1 MARTRSLALLLSILL
16 LAGVA
21 RADPKED
28 SRAAFV
34 NGVAMVERADFPGA
48 KDAFLK
54 AYELFPHPS
63 ILLNLGVVRGRLG
76 EYVEAERDLSRF
88 LAEDGG
94 ASEEDIARA
103 RAALADVRTHLG
115 TVRVRVTPDSTS
127 IYVDD
132 APTPLHAG
140 DLRLAAGT
148 HRLRFDAPGFQST
161 RRTVDLRAGDTAAL
175 EVALEAAPAFA
186 PSDRGTRRT
195 VGIVVLGAAG
205 AVGAFA
211 AFSGFRALSLA
222 DQYNTP
228 GEPKYRDGATRSEGL
243 TFRTLADV
251 GLVTAVV
258 GAAVGLYFVL
268 TSLGEDKAPKVGVVR
283 F

>member
-1 MARTRSLALLLSILL
+1 MARIRTLALALSVVLLSGI
-16 LAGVA
+16 A
-21 RADPKED
+21 RADAKED

-34 NGVAMVERADFPGA
+34 SGVAMAERADFPGA
-48 KDAFLK
+48 KEAFLK

-63 ILLNLGVVRGRLG
+63 ILLNLGVVRGRLR
-76 EYVEAERDLSRF
+76 EYPEAERDLARF

-115 TVRVRVTPDSTS
+115 TVRLRVAPDAAS

-132 APTPLHAG
+132 APTPARSG

-148 HRLRFDAPGFQST
+148 HALRIEAAGFQPA
-161 RRTVDLRAGDTAAL
+161 RRTVELKAGETAAL

-186 PSDRGTRRT
+186 PSDRGARRT
-195 VGIVVLGAAG
+195 AGIVVLGATG

-211 AFSGFRALSLA
+211 VFSGLRALSLA
-222 DQYNTP
+222 DAYNTV
-228 GEPKYRDGATRSEGL
+228 GDPKYRDGSTRSEGL

-268 TSLGEDKAPKVGVVR
+268 TSLGDDKPTKAAALR

>member
-1 MARTRSLALLLSILL
+1 MARPRSLALVLSIFL

-21 RADPKED
+21 RADAKED

-34 NGVAMVERADFPGA
+34 SGVAMVERADFAGA
-48 KDAFLK
+48 KEAFLK

-63 ILLNLGVVRGRLG
+63 ILLNLGVVRGRLR
-76 EYVEAERDLSRF
+76 EYVEAERDLARF

-115 TVRVRVTPDSTS
+115 TVRLRVTPEAAS

-132 APTPLHAG
+132 APTPLHGG
-140 DLRLAAGT
+140 DLRFAAGT
-148 HRLRFDAPGFQST
+148 HALRIEAPGFQSV
-161 RRTVDLRAGDTAAL
+161 RRTMELKAGDTAAL
-175 EVALEAAPAFA
+175 EVVLPAAPAFA

-195 VGIVVLGAAG
+195 VGIVVLGSAG

-211 AFSGFRALSLA
+211 AFSGLRALALA
-222 DQYNTP
+222 DAYNTP
-228 GEPKYRDGATRSEGL
+228 GDGKYRDGATRSEGL

-268 TSLGEDKAPKVGVVR
+268 TSLDDDKTAKAAALR

>member
-1 MARTRSLALLLSILL
+1 MVFARPLALLVAVLL
-16 LAGVA
+16 LAGAA
-21 RADPKED
+21 RADGKED
-28 SRAAFV
+28 SRAAFLS
-34 NGVAMVERADFPGA
+34 GVAMVERADFASA
-48 KDAFLK
+48 KEAFLK

-63 ILLNLGVVRGRLG
+63 ILLNLGVVRGRLQ

-94 ASEEDIARA
+94 ASEEDISRA

-115 TVRVRVTPDSTS
+115 TVRVRVTPESAS
-127 IYVDD
+127 VYVDD
-132 APTPLHAG
+132 APTPLHSG

-148 HRLRFDAPGFQST
+148 HALRFDAPGFQSA
-161 RRTVDLRAGDTAAL
+161 RRSVELRAGGTVAL
-175 EVALEAAPAFA
+175 DAALEAAPAFA

-195 VGIVVLGAAG
+195 VGIVVLASAG

-211 AFSGFRALSLA
+211 TFSGLRALSLA
-222 DQYNTP
+222 DAYNTP

-268 TSLGEDKAPKVGVVR
+268 TSLGDDKPSKVGVLH